1 MHKEFTMPYIPRGRI
16 HSSGHI
22 HFSSSISQHHSFG
35 FKTLCSMLGW
45 EENKIGRELKLW
57 WTGGNHIFGV
67 IASVSSQYTVELVH
81 FVPN

>member
-1 MHKEFTMPYIPRGRI
+1 MPG
-16 HSSGHI
+16 G
-22 HFSSSISQHHSFG
+22 
-35 FKTLCSMLGW
+35 

-67 IASVSSQYTVELVH
+67 IASVSSHYTVELVH

>member
-16 HSSGHI
+16 HKSGPI

-45 EENKIGRELKLW
+45 EENKIGREQKLR
-57 WTGGNHIFGV
+57 TVGNHIFGV
-67 IASVSSQYTVELVH
+67 IASVSSHYTVELVH